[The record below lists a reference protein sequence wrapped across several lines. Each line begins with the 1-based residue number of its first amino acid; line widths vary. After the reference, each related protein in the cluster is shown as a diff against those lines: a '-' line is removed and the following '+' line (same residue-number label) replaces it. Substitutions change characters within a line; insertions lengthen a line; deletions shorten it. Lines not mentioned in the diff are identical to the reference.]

1 MTDLER
7 STVAKIQNLDKR
19 LPGISGNQVNDETR
33 QADLQNQGKQCVGCC
48 VHRVQ
53 VGWVVFDGHWHWIF
67 FLFFSIFFFP
77 TAGKEPDHPDYLPT
91 DVIAYLKDV
100 TEAVEG
106 GTQTKPPKELTS
118 RIPTNTEGDSS
129 FYDVTK
135 INATKDATSLVS
147 D

>member
-1 MTDLER
+1 MLVVVCIV
-7 STVAKIQNLDKR
+7 SR
-19 LPGISGNQVNDETR
+19 LVELFLMGIDIES
-33 QADLQNQGKQCVGCC
+33 
-48 VHRVQ
+48 
-53 VGWVVFDGHWHWIF
+53 F
-67 FLFFSIFFFP
+67 FFFSIFFFP

-135 INATKDATSLVS
+135 INTTKYATSLVS

>member
-1 MTDLER
+1 M
-7 STVAKIQNLDKR
+7 NL
-19 LPGISGNQVNDETR
+19 
-33 QADLQNQGKQCVGCC
+33 
-48 VHRVQ
+48 
-53 VGWVVFDGHWHWIF
+53 F
-67 FLFFSIFFFP
+67 FL
-77 TAGKEPDHPDYLPT
+77 GKEPDHPDYLPT

-118 RIPTNTEGDSS
+118 RVPTNTEGDSN

-135 INATKDATSLVS
+135 INATKDASSLVS

>member
-1 MTDLER
+1 MPEL
-7 STVAKIQNLDKR
+7 
-19 LPGISGNQVNDETR
+19 
-33 QADLQNQGKQCVGCC
+33 
-48 VHRVQ
+48 
-53 VGWVVFDGHWHWIF
+53 
-67 FLFFSIFFFP
+67 FFP

>member
-1 MTDLER
+1 LVELFLM
-7 STVAKIQNLDKR
+7 
-19 LPGISGNQVNDETR
+19 GIDIES
-33 QADLQNQGKQCVGCC
+33 
-48 VHRVQ
+48 
-53 VGWVVFDGHWHWIF
+53 F
-67 FLFFSIFFFP
+67 FFFFQSFFP